1 MDAVVKLHEKRLTL
15 PEKLNRA
22 SQKGK
27 RIRTQTFQHFRTMKG
42 TEQFKVAIKNYL
54 DKRAQEDALFRAKYE
69 TTSRTIDD
77 VVTYILNE
85 IKASGCCGFSDDE
98 IYSMAVHVID
108 EPTLEI
114 GKPIKC
120 NVVVNHH
127 IELTEEEKAQQREL
141 ALKRF
146 QDEELRKL
154 QNRNSK
160 PKAVKPQETK
170 QPVLSLFDDF
180 E

>member
-1 MDAVVKLHEKRLTL
+1 M
-15 PEKLNRA
+15 
-22 SQKGK
+22 Q
-27 RIRTQTFQHFRTMKG
+27 G
-42 TEQFKVAIKNYL
+42 TEQFKVVIKNYL

-69 TTSRTIDD
+69 NTSRTIDD
-77 VVTYILNE
+77 VVTCILNE
-85 IKASGCCGFSDDE
+85 VKASGCNGFADAE

-114 GKPIKC
+114 GKPVKC

-154 QNRNSK
+154 QTRNSK
-160 PKAVKPQETK
+160 PKATKPQETK
-170 QPVLSLFDDF
+170 QPELSLFDEF

>member
-1 MDAVVKLHEKRLTL
+1 M
-15 PEKLNRA
+15 
-22 SQKGK
+22 Q
-27 RIRTQTFQHFRTMKG
+27 G
-42 TEQFKVAIKNYL
+42 TEQFKVVIKNYL
-54 DKRAQEDALFRAKYE
+54 DKRAQEDELFRAKYE
-69 TTSRTIDD
+69 TTTRTIDD

-85 IKASGCCGFSDDE
+85 VKASGCNGFDNEE
-98 IYSMAVHVID
+98 IFSMAVHVID

-120 NVVVNHH
+120 HVVVNHH

-154 QNRNSK
+154 QTRNAK
-160 PKAVKPQETK
+160 PKATKPQETK
-170 QPVLSLFDDF
+170 QPELSLFDDF
-180 E
+180 

>member
-1 MDAVVKLHEKRLTL
+1 
-15 PEKLNRA
+15 
-22 SQKGK
+22 
-27 RIRTQTFQHFRTMKG
+27 MKG
-42 TEQFKVAIKNYL
+42 TEHFKTAIKNYL
-54 DKRAQEDALFRAKYE
+54 DKRAQEDELFRAKYE
-69 TTSRTIDD
+69 TTTRTIED
-77 VVTYILNE
+77 VATYILNHV
-85 IKASGCCGFSDDE
+85 KASGCCGFDDDE

-108 EPTLEI
+108 EPNIEI

-127 IELTEEEKAQQREL
+127 IELTEEEKAQQRAL

-160 PKAVKPQETK
+160 PKTVKPQVTK
-170 QPVLSLFDDF
+170 QPELSLFEEF
-180 E
+180 